1 MTLSMAKYFGTD
13 GIRGRFGASLICPQF
28 AYRLGC
34 ALGNYLTKI
43 RLKKT
48 SAVVIGRD
56 TRASGVALSDALIS
70 GLNRH
75 EVYVH
80 DASILPTP
88 AIARAVLDQDADLG
102 IAITASHNPSYD
114 NGIKLFDHSA
124 HKLDEAQEILI
135 ESFIDKEPEPS
146 VDFPLANSHPLD
158 ASVSYI
164 KYLRSLMD
172 QDSLSDWRIV
182 LDLANG
188 AAVKTTPRVFQ
199 YWGAEM
205 LLIGDRPDGLNINNA
220 VGSEC
225 PAQLAEAVLKHGAH
239 IGIAHDGDG
248 DRLVVCDEGGTIVD
262 GDIILA
268 LLGRY
273 ALKAGT
279 LQSRTLVST
288 IHSNLGLDHA
298 ISDAG
303 GQVDRVDVGDR
314 NVANRM
320 RELGSN
326 IGGESSGHIIFSDFA
341 TTGDGLLAAVK
352 IIELMRTTGKA
363 LSELRKE
370 IMLFPQSTAN
380 LRVAEKRPLADLKFF
395 QSVIKATE
403 QDLGDEGRVLVRY
416 SGTESKLR
424 ILVEGRDELQ
434 VAKAIKAIE
443 IAAGKDLDVIH
454 S

>member
-188 AAVKTTPRVFQ
+188 AAVKTTPGVFQ

-424 ILVEGRDELQ
+424 ILVEGRDDLQ

>member
-1 MTLSMAKYFGTD
+1 MAKYFGTD
-13 GIRGRFGASLICPQF
+13 GIRGRFGDSLICPKF
-28 AYRLGC
+28 AYRIGC

-43 RLKKT
+43 RSEKT
-48 SAVVIGRD
+48 STVVIGRD
-56 TRASGVALSDALIS
+56 TRASGVALTEALIA
-70 GLNRH
+70 GLNQY

-80 DASILPTP
+80 DATVVPTP
-88 AIARAVLDQDADLG
+88 AIARSVIDQHADLG
-102 IAITASHNPSYD
+102 IAITASHNPSCD
-114 NGIKLFDHSA
+114 NGIKLFDHCA
-124 HKLDEAQEILI
+124 HKLDDAQESLI
-135 ESFIDKEPEPS
+135 ESLIDKEPEPP
-146 VDFPLANSHPLD
+146 VNLPLAKSYPLD
-158 ASVSYI
+158 ASGSYI
-164 KYLRSLMD
+164 NYLRSLMD
-172 QDSLSDWRIV
+172 QDCLNGWRIV

-188 AAVKTTPRVFQ
+188 ATVKTTPAVFQ
-199 YWGAEM
+199 RWGAEI
-205 LLIGDRPDGLNINNA
+205 LLIGDKPDGLNINDG

-225 PAQLAEAVLKHGAH
+225 PAQLAEAVLKHRAH

-268 LLGRY
+268 LFGRY
-273 ALKAGT
+273 ALKEGT
-279 LQSRTLVST
+279 LKAGTLVST
-288 IHSNLGLDHA
+288 IHSNLGLDHE

-303 GQVDRVDVGDR
+303 GRVDRVDVGDR

-352 IIELMRTTGKA
+352 IIELMCTTGKA

-370 IMLFPQSTAN
+370 ITLFPQSATN
-380 LRVAEKRPLADLKFF
+380 LRVAEKRPLAELKYF

-424 ILVEGRDELQ
+424 LLVEGKDGLQ
-434 VAKAIKAIE
+434 VAQAIKVIE
-443 IAAGKDLDVIH
+443 IAASKDLDVIH

>member
-1 MTLSMAKYFGTD
+1 MAKYFGTD
-13 GIRGRFGASLICPQF
+13 GIRGRFGDSLISPKF
-28 AYRLGC
+28 GYRLGC
-34 ALGNYLTKI
+34 ALGNYLAKI
-43 RLKKT
+43 RFEKK
-48 SAVVIGRD
+48 SIVVIGRD
-56 TRASGVALSDALIS
+56 TRESGVALSDALIS
-70 GLNRH
+70 GLNQ
-75 EVYVH
+75 YDVH
-80 DASILPTP
+80 VLDASVVPTP
-88 AIARAVLDQDADLG
+88 AIARAVLDQHADLG
-102 IAITASHNPSYD
+102 IAITASHNPSCD
-114 NGIKLFDHSA
+114 NGIKLFDHCA
-124 HKLDEAQEILI
+124 HKLEEAQESLI
-135 ESFIDKEPEPS
+135 ESLIDKEPEPPVILPS
-146 VDFPLANSHPLD
+146 AEFHPLD
-158 ASVSYI
+158 ASGSYI
-164 KYLRSLMD
+164 NYLRSLMD

-188 AAVKTTPRVFQ
+188 ATVKTTPAVFQ
-199 YWGAEM
+199 RWGAEI
-205 LLIGDRPDGLNINNA
+205 LLIGDKPDGLNINDG

-225 PAQLAEAVLKHGAH
+225 PAQLAQAVIKHGAH

-268 LLGRY
+268 LFGRY
-273 ALKAGT
+273 ALKAGV
-279 LQSRTLVST
+279 LRANTLVTT
-288 IHSNLGLDHA
+288 IHSNLGLDRA

-303 GQVDRVDVGDR
+303 GKVDRVDVGDR

-320 RELGSN
+320 RELGAN

-363 LSELRKE
+363 LSDLRKE
-370 IMLFPQSTAN
+370 ISLFPQSTTN
-380 LRVAEKRPLADLKFF
+380 LKVAQKRPLAGLRFF

-424 ILVEGRDELQ
+424 LLVEGKDDLQ

-443 IAAGKDLDVIH
+443 IAASKDLNVIH

>member
-102 IAITASHNPSYD
+102 IAITASHNPSRD

-172 QDSLSDWRIV
+172 KDSLSDWRIV

-188 AAVKTTPRVFQ
+188 AAVKTTPKVFQ

-248 DRLVVCDEGGTIVD
+248 DRLVVCDEGGIIVD

-273 ALKAGT
+273 ALKTGT

-395 QSVIKATE
+395 QSVIKTTE

>member
-1 MTLSMAKYFGTD
+1 MAKYFGTD
-13 GIRGRFGASLICPQF
+13 GIRGRFGDSLICPQF

-34 ALGNYLTKI
+34 ALGNYLTKT
-43 RLKKT
+43 RLEKT
-48 SAVVIGRD
+48 PTIVVGRD
-56 TRASGVALSDALIS
+56 TRASGVALSEALIS
-70 GLNRH
+70 GLNRDDI
-75 EVYVH
+75 YVH
-80 DASILPTP
+80 DASVVPTP
-88 AIARAVLDQDADLG
+88 AIARAVLDHHADLG
-102 IAITASHNPSYD
+102 IAITASHNPSCD
-114 NGIKLFDHSA
+114 NGIKLFDHKA
-124 HKLDEAQEILI
+124 CKLDDAQELLI
-135 ESFIDKEPEPS
+135 ESLIDKEPEPPM
-146 VDFPLANSHPLD
+146 DLPLAKSYPLD
-158 ASVSYI
+158 ASGFYI
-164 KYLRSLMD
+164 NYLRSLMD
-172 QDSLSDWRIV
+172 QDCLSDWRIV

-188 AAVKTTPRVFQ
+188 ATVKTTPAVFQ
-199 YWGAEM
+199 RWGAET
-205 LLIGDRPDGLNINNA
+205 LFIGDKPDGLNINDG

-225 PAQLAEAVLKHGAH
+225 PAQLAQAVLQHGAR

-268 LLGRY
+268 LFGRY
-273 ALKAGT
+273 ALKAGA
-279 LQSRTLVST
+279 LKSGTLVST

-298 ISDAG
+298 VRDAG
-303 GQVDRVDVGDR
+303 GRVDRVDVGDR

-320 RELGSN
+320 RELGAN
-326 IGGESSGHIIFSDFA
+326 IGGESSGHIIFSDLA

-370 IMLFPQSTAN
+370 ITLFPQSTSN
-380 LRVAEKRPLADLKFF
+380 LKVAEKRPLADLESL

-424 ILVEGRDELQ
+424 LLVEGKDDLQ
-434 VAKAIKAIE
+434 VAEAIKAIE
-443 IAAGKDLDVIH
+443 GAARKDLDVIH

>member
-102 IAITASHNPSYD
+102 IAITASHNPSRD

-188 AAVKTTPRVFQ
+188 AAVKTTPGVFQ

>member
-1 MTLSMAKYFGTD
+1 MAKYFGTD
-13 GIRGRFGASLICPQF
+13 GIRGRFGDSLICSKF
-28 AYRLGC
+28 AYRFGC
-34 ALGNYLTKI
+34 ALGNYMTEI
-43 RLKKT
+43 RFEKK
-48 SAVVIGRD
+48 SIVVIGRD
-56 TRASGVALSDALIS
+56 TRESGVALSDALIS
-70 GLNRH
+70 GLNQY

-80 DASILPTP
+80 DASVVPTP
-88 AIARAVLDQDADLG
+88 AIARAVLDQHADLG
-102 IAITASHNPSYD
+102 IAITASHNPSCD
-114 NGIKLFDHSA
+114 NGIKLFNHCG
-124 HKLDEAQEILI
+124 HKLDVAQEIFI
-135 ESFIDKEPEPS
+135 ESLIDKEPEPT
-146 VDFPLANSHPLD
+146 VDLPVAKSHPLD
-158 ASVSYI
+158 ASVFYI
-164 KYLRSLMD
+164 NYLRSLMD
-172 QDSLSDWRIV
+172 RDCLKGWRIV

-188 AAVKTTPRVFQ
+188 ATVKTTPAVFQ
-199 YWGAEM
+199 RWGAEI
-205 LLIGDRPDGLNINNA
+205 LLIGDKPDGLNINDG

-225 PAQLAEAVLKHGAH
+225 PAQLAQAVIKHGAH

-268 LLGRY
+268 LFGRY
-273 ALKAGT
+273 ALKAGV
-279 LQSRTLVST
+279 LRANTLVTT
-288 IHSNLGLDHA
+288 IHSNLGLDRA

-303 GQVDRVDVGDR
+303 GKVDRVDVGDR

-320 RELGSN
+320 RELGAN

-370 IMLFPQSTAN
+370 ISLFPQSTTN
-380 LRVAEKRPLADLKFF
+380 LKVAQKRPLAGLRFF

-424 ILVEGRDELQ
+424 LLVEGKDDLQ

-443 IAAGKDLDVIH
+443 IAASKDLDVIH

>member
-1 MTLSMAKYFGTD
+1 MAKYFGTD
-13 GIRGRFGASLICPQF
+13 GIRGRFGDSLICPQF

-34 ALGNYLTKI
+34 ALGNYLTKT
-43 RLKKT
+43 RLEKT
-48 SAVVIGRD
+48 PTIVVGRD
-56 TRASGVALSDALIS
+56 TRASGVALSEALIS
-70 GLNRH
+70 GLNRDDI
-75 EVYVH
+75 YVH
-80 DASILPTP
+80 DASVVPTP
-88 AIARAVLDQDADLG
+88 AIARAVLDHHADLG
-102 IAITASHNPSYD
+102 IAITASHNPSCD
-114 NGIKLFDHSA
+114 NGIKLFDHKA
-124 HKLDEAQEILI
+124 CKLDDAQEVLI
-135 ESFIDKEPEPS
+135 ESLIDKEPEPPM
-146 VDFPLANSHPLD
+146 DLPLAKSYPLD
-158 ASVSYI
+158 ASGFYI
-164 KYLRSLMD
+164 NYLRSLMD
-172 QDSLSDWRIV
+172 QDCLSDWRIV

-188 AAVKTTPRVFQ
+188 ATVKTTPAVFQ
-199 YWGAEM
+199 RWGAET
-205 LLIGDRPDGLNINNA
+205 LFIGDKPDGLNINDG

-225 PAQLAEAVLKHGAH
+225 PAQLAQAVLQHGAR

-268 LLGRY
+268 LFGRY
-273 ALKAGT
+273 ALKAGA
-279 LQSRTLVST
+279 LKSGTLVST

-298 ISDAG
+298 VRDAG
-303 GQVDRVDVGDR
+303 GRVDRVDVGDR

-320 RELGSN
+320 RELGAN
-326 IGGESSGHIIFSDFA
+326 IGGESSGHIIFSDLA

-370 IMLFPQSTAN
+370 ITLFPQSTSN
-380 LRVAEKRPLADLKFF
+380 LKVAEKRPLADLESL

-424 ILVEGRDELQ
+424 LLVEGKDDLQ
-434 VAKAIKAIE
+434 VAEAIKAIE
-443 IAAGKDLDVIH
+443 GAARKDLDVIH

>member
-1 MTLSMAKYFGTD
+1 MTKYFGTD
-13 GIRGRFGASLICPQF
+13 GIRGHFGDSLICPQF

-43 RLKKT
+43 RFEKT
-48 SAVVIGRD
+48 STVVIGRD

-75 EVYVH
+75 EVHVH
-80 DASILPTP
+80 DASVVPTP
-88 AIARAVLDQDADLG
+88 AIARSVIDQRADLG
-102 IAITASHNPSYD
+102 IAITASHNPSCD
-114 NGIKLFDHSA
+114 NGIKLFDHCA
-124 HKLDEAQEILI
+124 HKLDVAQESLI
-135 ESFIDKEPEPS
+135 ESLIDKEPEPS
-146 VDFPLANSHPLD
+146 VNLPSAKFHPLD
-158 ASVSYI
+158 ASGSYI
-164 KYLRSLMD
+164 NCLRSLMD
-172 QDSLSDWRIV
+172 QDSLSDWRVV

-188 AAVKTTPRVFQ
+188 ATVRTTPAVFQ
-199 YWGAEM
+199 CWGAEL
-205 LLIGDRPDGLNINNA
+205 LLIGDKPDGLNINDG

-225 PAQLAEAVLKHGAH
+225 PAQLAEAVLKHKAH

-268 LLGRY
+268 LFGRY
-273 ALKAGT
+273 ALNTGT
-279 LQSRTLVST
+279 LKSGTLVST

-298 ISDAG
+298 VRDVG

-320 RELGSN
+320 RELGAN
-326 IGGESSGHIIFSDFA
+326 IGGESSGHIIFSDYA

-370 IMLFPQSTAN
+370 ITLFPQSATN
-380 LRVAEKRPLADLKFF
+380 LRVAEKRPLAELKYL

-424 ILVEGRDELQ
+424 LLVEGKDDLQ

-443 IAAGKDLDVIH
+443 IAASKELDVIH

>member
-1 MTLSMAKYFGTD
+1 MAKYFGTD
-13 GIRGRFGASLICPQF
+13 GIRGRFGDSLICPQF

-34 ALGNYLTKI
+34 ALGNYLTEI
-43 RLKKT
+43 RFKKT
-48 SAVVIGRD
+48 STVVIGRD

-80 DASILPTP
+80 DASIVPTP
-88 AIARAVLDQDADLG
+88 AIARALLDQHADLG
-102 IAITASHNPSYD
+102 IAITASHNPSCD
-114 NGIKLFDHSA
+114 NGIKLFDHFA

-146 VDFPLANSHPLD
+146 VDFPLPYSHPLD
-158 ASVSYI
+158 ASGSYI
-164 KYLRSLMD
+164 NYLRSLMD
-172 QDSLSDWRIV
+172 KDSLSDWRIV

-188 AAVKTTPRVFQ
+188 AAVKTTPGVFQ
-199 YWGAEM
+199 HWGAEM
-205 LLIGDRPDGLNINNA
+205 LLIGDRPDGLNINDG

-225 PAQLAEAVLKHGAH
+225 PTQLAEAVLKHGAH

-248 DRLVVCDEGGTIVD
+248 DRLVVCDEGGTLVD

-268 LLGRY
+268 LFGRY

-279 LQSRTLVST
+279 LQSGTLVST

-320 RELGSN
+320 RELGAN

-363 LSELRKE
+363 LSELRRE

-380 LRVAEKRPLADLKFF
+380 LRVAEKRPLADLKFL

-403 QDLGDEGRVLVRY
+403 QDLGEEGRVLVRY

-424 ILVEGRDELQ
+424 LLVEGKDDLQ

>member
-1 MTLSMAKYFGTD
+1 MAKYFGTD
-13 GIRGRFGASLICPQF
+13 GIRGRFGDSLICPQF
-28 AYRLGC
+28 AYRIGC
-34 ALGNYLTKI
+34 ALGNYLAKT
-43 RLKKT
+43 RSEKT
-48 SAVVIGRD
+48 STVVIGRD

-80 DASILPTP
+80 DVSVVPTP
-88 AIARAVLDQDADLG
+88 AIARSVIDQYADLG
-102 IAITASHNPSYD
+102 IAITASHNPSCD
-114 NGIKLFDHSA
+114 NGIKLFDHCA
-124 HKLDEAQEILI
+124 HKLDIAQESLI
-135 ESFIDKEPEPS
+135 ESLIDKEPEPP
-146 VDFPLANSHPLD
+146 VNLPLAKSNPLD
-158 ASVSYI
+158 ASGSYI
-164 KYLRSLMD
+164 NYLRSLMD
-172 QDSLSDWRIV
+172 QDCLSGWRVV

-188 AAVKTTPRVFQ
+188 ATVKTTPGVFQ
-199 YWGAEM
+199 HWGAEI
-205 LLIGDRPDGLNINNA
+205 LLIGDRPDGLNINDG

-225 PAQLAEAVLKHGAH
+225 PAQLAEAVLKHKAH

-268 LLGRY
+268 LFGRY

-279 LQSRTLVST
+279 LKSGTLVST

-298 ISDAG
+298 VRRAG

-314 NVANRM
+314 NVAYRM
-320 RELGSN
+320 RELGAN

-370 IMLFPQSTAN
+370 ITLFPQSTTN
-380 LRVAEKRPLADLKFF
+380 LRVAKKRPLADLKSL

-424 ILVEGRDELQ
+424 LLVEGKDELQ
-434 VAKAIKAIE
+434 VTEAIKAIE
-443 IAAGKDLDVIH
+443 IAACRDLDVIQ

>member
-1 MTLSMAKYFGTD
+1 MAKYFGTD
-13 GIRGRFGASLICPQF
+13 GIRGRFGDSLICPKF

-43 RLKKT
+43 RFEKT
-48 SAVVIGRD
+48 PTVVVGRD
-56 TRASGVALSDALIS
+56 TRETGVTLSDALIS
-70 GLNRH
+70 GLNQY
-75 EVYVH
+75 EVHVH
-80 DASILPTP
+80 DASVVPTP
-88 AIARAVLDQDADLG
+88 AVARAVLDQHADLG
-102 IAITASHNPSYD
+102 IAITASHNPSCD
-114 NGIKLFDHSA
+114 NGIKLFDHCA
-124 HKLDEAQEILI
+124 YKLDDTQEILI
-135 ESFIDKEPEPS
+135 ESLIDKEPEPP
-146 VDFPLANSHPLD
+146 VNLPLAKSHPLD
-158 ASVSYI
+158 ASGSYI
-164 KYLRSLMD
+164 NCLRSLMD
-172 QDSLSDWRIV
+172 QGCLTEWRIV

-188 AAVKTTPRVFQ
+188 ATVKTTPSVFQ
-199 YWGAEM
+199 RWGAET
-205 LLIGDRPDGLNINNA
+205 LLIGDSPDGLNINDG

-225 PAQLAEAVLKHGAH
+225 PAQLAEAVLRHRAH
-239 IGIAHDGDG
+239 LGIAHDGDG

-268 LLGRY
+268 LFGRY
-273 ALKAGT
+273 ALKTST
-279 LQSRTLVST
+279 LKSGTLVST

-298 ISDAG
+298 IREAG

-314 NVANRM
+314 NVASRM
-320 RELGSN
+320 RELGAN

-370 IMLFPQSTAN
+370 ITLFPQSTTN
-380 LRVAEKRPLADLKFF
+380 LRVAEKRPLADLESL
-395 QSVIKATE
+395 QSAIKATE

-424 ILVEGRDELQ
+424 LLVEGKNDLQ
-434 VAKAIKAIE
+434 VALAIKAIE

>member
-1 MTLSMAKYFGTD
+1 MAKYFGTD
-13 GIRGRFGASLICPQF
+13 GIRGRFGDSLICPQF

-34 ALGNYLTKI
+34 ALGAYLTKT
-43 RLKKT
+43 RLEKT
-48 SAVVIGRD
+48 PSIVVGRD
-56 TRASGVALSDALIS
+56 TRASGVALSEALIS
-70 GLNRH
+70 GLNRD

-80 DASILPTP
+80 DASIVPTP
-88 AIARAVLDQDADLG
+88 AIARAVVDHHADLG
-102 IAITASHNPSYD
+102 IAITASHNPSCD
-114 NGIKLFDHSA
+114 NGIKLFDHKA
-124 HKLDEAQEILI
+124 CKLDDAQELLI
-135 ESFIDKEPEPS
+135 ESLIDKEPEPPM
-146 VDFPLANSHPLD
+146 DLPLAKSYSLD
-158 ASVSYI
+158 ASGFYI
-164 KYLRSLMD
+164 NYLRSLMD
-172 QDSLSDWRIV
+172 QDCLSDWRIV

-188 AAVKTTPRVFQ
+188 ATVKTTPAVFQ
-199 YWGAEM
+199 RWGAEI
-205 LLIGDRPDGLNINNA
+205 LLIGDKPDGLNINDG

-225 PAQLAEAVLKHGAH
+225 PARLAQAVLQHGAH

-248 DRLVVCDEGGTIVD
+248 DRFVVCDEGGTIVD

-268 LLGRY
+268 LFGRY
-273 ALKAGT
+273 ALKAGA
-279 LQSRTLVST
+279 LKSGTLVST

-298 ISDAG
+298 VCDAG

-320 RELGSN
+320 RELGAN

-352 IIELMRTTGKA
+352 TIELMRTTGKA

-370 IMLFPQSTAN
+370 ITLFPQATLN
-380 LRVAEKRPLADLKFF
+380 LRVAEKLPLADLKSF
-395 QSVIKATE
+395 QLVIKATE

-424 ILVEGRDELQ
+424 LLVEGKDDLQ
-434 VAKAIKAIE
+434 VAEAIKAIE
-443 IAAGKDLDVIH
+443 SAARKDLDVIH

>member
-102 IAITASHNPSYD
+102 IAITASHNPSRD

-172 QDSLSDWRIV
+172 KDSLSDWRIV

-188 AAVKTTPRVFQ
+188 AAVKTTPKVFQ

-248 DRLVVCDEGGTIVD
+248 DRLVVCDEGGIIVD

-273 ALKAGT
+273 ALKTGT

-424 ILVEGRDELQ
+424 ILVEGKDDLQ
-434 VAKAIKAIE
+434 VAKAIKAME

>member
-1 MTLSMAKYFGTD
+1 MAKYFGTD
-13 GIRGRFGASLICPQF
+13 GIRGRFGDSLICPKF
-28 AYRLGC
+28 GYRLGC
-34 ALGNYLTKI
+34 ALGNYMTKI
-43 RLKKT
+43 RSKKK
-48 SAVVIGRD
+48 SIVVIGRD
-56 TRASGVALSDALIS
+56 TRQSGVTLSDALIS
-70 GLNRH
+70 GLNQY
-75 EVYVH
+75 EVYVL
-80 DASILPTP
+80 DASIVPTP
-88 AIARAVLDQDADLG
+88 AIARAVLDQHADLG
-102 IAITASHNPSYD
+102 IAITASHNPSCD
-114 NGIKLFDHSA
+114 NGIKLFDHCG
-124 HKLDEAQEILI
+124 HKLDDAQEIFI
-135 ESFIDKEPEPS
+135 ESLIDKEPEPT
-146 VDFPLANSHPLD
+146 VDLPVAKSHPLD
-158 ASVSYI
+158 ASGFYI
-164 KYLRSLMD
+164 NYLRSLMD
-172 QDSLSDWRIV
+172 QDCLKDWRIV

-188 AAVKTTPRVFQ
+188 ATVKTTPAVFQ
-199 YWGAEM
+199 RWGAEI
-205 LLIGDRPDGLNINNA
+205 LLIGDKPDGLNINDG

-225 PAQLAEAVLKHGAH
+225 PKQLAQTVVKYGAQ

-273 ALKAGT
+273 ALKAGV
-279 LQSRTLVST
+279 LRANTLVST
-288 IHSNLGLDHA
+288 IHSNLGLDRA

-303 GQVDRVDVGDR
+303 GKVDRVDVGDR

-320 RELGSN
+320 RELGAN

-370 IMLFPQSTAN
+370 ISLFSQSTTN
-380 LRVAEKRPLADLKFF
+380 LKVAQKRPLAGLKFF

-424 ILVEGRDELQ
+424 LLVEGKDDFQ

-443 IAAGKDLDVIH
+443 IAASKDLNVIH

>member
-1 MTLSMAKYFGTD
+1 MAKYFGTD
-13 GIRGRFGASLICPQF
+13 GIRGCFGDSLICPQF
-28 AYRLGC
+28 AYRIGC
-34 ALGNYLTKI
+34 ALGNYLAKT
-43 RLKKT
+43 RSGKT
-48 SAVVIGRD
+48 STVVIGRD
-56 TRASGVALSDALIS
+56 TRASGVALSEALIS
-70 GLNRH
+70 GLNRYD
-75 EVYVH
+75 VYVH
-80 DASILPTP
+80 DASVVPTP
-88 AIARAVLDQDADLG
+88 AVAKAVLDQHADLG
-102 IAITASHNPSYD
+102 IAITASHNPSCD
-114 NGIKLFDHSA
+114 NGIKLFDHCA
-124 HKLDEAQEILI
+124 HKLDVAQESLI
-135 ESFIDKEPEPS
+135 ESLIDKEPEPP
-146 VDFPLANSHPLD
+146 VNLPLAKSHALD
-158 ASVSYI
+158 ASGSYI
-164 KYLRSLMD
+164 NYLRSLLD

-188 AAVKTTPRVFQ
+188 ATVKTTPRVFQ
-199 YWGAEM
+199 HWGAEI
-205 LLIGDRPDGLNINNA
+205 LSIGDRPDGLNINDG

-225 PAQLAEAVLKHGAH
+225 PAQLAEAVLKHKAD

-268 LLGRY
+268 LFGRY

-279 LQSRTLVST
+279 LKAGTLVST

-298 ISDAG
+298 VRDAG

-320 RELGSN
+320 RELGAN

-352 IIELMRTTGKA
+352 IIELMSTTGKA

-370 IMLFPQSTAN
+370 ITLFPQSTTN
-380 LRVAEKRPLADLKFF
+380 LRVSEKRPLADLKFL

-416 SGTESKLR
+416 SGTEAKLR
-424 ILVEGRDELQ
+424 LLVEGKDELQ
-434 VAKAIKAIE
+434 VAEAIKAIE
-443 IAAGKDLDVIH
+443 VAAGRDLDVIH